1 MKTGRVCVTT
11 APTPSGYEDLCVD
24 EGVVATQLL

>member
-11 APTPSGYEDLCVD
+11 APTPSGYEDLYDD